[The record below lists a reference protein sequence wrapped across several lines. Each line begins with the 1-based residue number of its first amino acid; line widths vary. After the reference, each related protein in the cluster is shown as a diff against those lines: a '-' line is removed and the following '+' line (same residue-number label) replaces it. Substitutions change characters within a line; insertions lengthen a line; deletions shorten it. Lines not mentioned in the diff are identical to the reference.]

1 MTNTKKTMSYVIKT
15 FYFTYLL
22 YKYNKVG
29 IHPVYVMYNII
40 MPSIKGTKN
49 LAQKEVAQHP

>member
-1 MTNTKKTMSYVIKT
+1 MTNNKKKTMSYVIKT

-22 YKYNKVG
+22 YNKVVG
-29 IHPVYVMYNII
+29 IHPGSVMYNII

>member
-22 YKYNKVG
+22 YNKVG

-49 LAQKEVAQHP
+49 LAAQKEVAQHP